1 MKILVID
8 DDHNN
13 RRLLQE
19 VLSLHGYEVVLAAEG
34 DEGLKKIQEE
44 RPALVI
50 TDVLMSGVDG
60 FQLLREIRRDN
71 SLKDMPVIFYTGT
84 YLDKEDQDLAREIGV
99 SRYLLKPT
107 LPSEIVKVVRDVL
120 EEKGGNK
127 PAVPSP
133 AAIEEPVFLKL
144 YNERLVNK
152 LKNKNIDIE
161 RARIFLAHIMEGIG
175 DGIVVIDR
183 DHTVVQVNSAAA
195 ASLGVEQS
203 EIVGRKCFELIHR
216 KSSPCQAPDIVCPL
230 PAVLETGETTTVLH
244 THIDSAGNEQYIE
257 ITASPVKD
265 SDGEAFGMVETYRNI
280 LEKRIDDELVNLVK
294 KLNETQMHLKLMS
307 ITDELTGLRNRRYIM
322 ERLEEEFQR
331 ARRSGRPLSL
341 MMLDIDH
348 FKQVNDTN
356 GHLFGDI
363 VLRVVSMRIKSHL
376 RRHDLVGRVG
386 GEEFLVV
393 SPDSALDD
401 TIMVAERIRNV
412 VNGESICDGVRE
424 VSVALSAG
432 VTTMRENDTSADI
445 LFSRADTALYKAKE
459 EGRNR
464 VVALP

>member
-8 DDHNN
+8 DDHNH
-13 RRLLQE
+13 RRLLADT
-19 VLSLHGYEVVLAAEG
+19 LSVHGYEVVSAEDG
-34 DEGLKKIQEE
+34 EEGFRKIREE

-50 TDVLMSGVDG
+50 TDVLMSGMDG

-71 SLKDMPVIFYTGT
+71 GLRDMPVIFYTGT
-84 YLDKEDQDLAREIGV
+84 YLDQEDQDLAREIGV

-120 EEKGGNK
+120 EEKKRNK
-127 PAVPSP
+127 PAGPSS
-133 AAIEEPVFLKL
+133 AALEEPVFLKL

-152 LKNKNIDIE
+152 LKIKNVEIE

-175 DGIVVIDR
+175 DGVVVIGR
-183 DHTVVQVNSAAA
+183 DHAVVQVNSAAA
-195 ASLGVEQS
+195 VSIGIQKS
-203 EIVGRKCFELIHR
+203 EIIGRKCYELIHR
-216 KSSPCQAPDIVCPL
+216 RSSPCQAPDIVCPL

-244 THIDSAGNEQYIE
+244 THLDSAGNELYIE

-265 SDGEAFGMVETYRNI
+265 SDGRTFGMVETYRNI
-280 LEKRIDDELVNLVK
+280 MEKKIDDELVNLVQ
-294 KLNETQMHLKLMS
+294 KLNETQMHLRLMS

-348 FKQVNDTN
+348 FKQVNDVN

-363 VLRVVSMRIKSHL
+363 VLKVVSMRIKSHL

-393 SPDSALDD
+393 SPDSGLDD
-401 TIMVAERIRNV
+401 TIMVAERVRKV
-412 VNGESICDGVRE
+412 VNDEAICDGVRA

-432 VTTMRENDTSADI
+432 VTMMRENDTSVDM
-445 LFSRADTALYKAKE
+445 LFSRADTALYKAKA

>member
-1 MKILVID
+1 MKILIID

-13 RRLLQE
+13 RHLLQE
-19 VLSLHGYEVVLAAEG
+19 VLSLHGYEVVSAENG
-34 DEGLKKIQEE
+34 DEGLRKIQEE
-44 RPALVI
+44 RPDLVI

-60 FQLLREIRRDN
+60 FQLLREIRRDDT
-71 SLKDMPVIFYTGT
+71 LKDMPVIFYTGT
-84 YLDKEDQDLAREIGV
+84 YLDREDQDLAREIGV

-107 LPSEIVKVVRDVL
+107 LPSEIVKVVREVL
-120 EEKGGNK
+120 EERDRNK
-127 PAVPSP
+127 PAGILP

-152 LKNKNIDIE
+152 LKNKNIEIE

-175 DGIVVIDR
+175 DGVVVIDR

-195 ASLGVEQS
+195 VSLGVEKS
-203 EIVGRKCFELIHR
+203 EIIGRKCYELVHR
-216 KSSPCQAPDIVCPL
+216 RTSPCHAPDIVCPL
-230 PAVLETGETTTVLH
+230 PTVLETGETTTVLH

-265 SDGEAFGMVETYRNI
+265 SDGEPFGMVETYRNI
-280 LEKRIDDELVNLVK
+280 LEKKIDDELVNLVK

-348 FKQVNDTN
+348 FKQVNDTS

-363 VLRVVSMRIKSHL
+363 VLRVVSMRIKSNL
-376 RRHDLVGRVG
+376 RRHDQVGRIG
-386 GEEFLVV
+386 GEEFLIV
-393 SPDSALDD
+393 SPDSGLDD
-401 TIMVAERIRNV
+401 TIMVAERVRKV
-412 VNGESICDGVRE
+412 VNGEAICDGVRE
-424 VSVALSAG
+424 VVVALSAG
-432 VTTMRENDTSADI
+432 VTAMRENDTSADM
-445 LFSRADTALYKAKE
+445 LFSRADAALYKAKE

-464 VVALP
+464 VVSLP

>member
-19 VLSLHGYEVVLAAEG
+19 TLMVQGYEVVSAEDG
-34 DEGLKKIQEE
+34 EEGFRKIREE

-50 TDVLMSGVDG
+50 TDVLMSGMDG

-71 SLKDMPVIFYTGT
+71 GLKDMPVIFYTGT
-84 YLDKEDQDLAREIGV
+84 YLDQEDQDLAREIGV

-107 LPSEIVKVVRDVL
+107 LPSEIVTVVREVL
-120 EEKGGNK
+120 EEKDRKK
-127 PAVPSP
+127 PAGPSP
-133 AAIEEPVFLKL
+133 AALEEPVFLKL

-152 LKNKNIDIE
+152 LKTKNVEIE
-161 RARIFLAHIMEGIG
+161 RSRIFLAHIMESIG
-175 DGIVVIDR
+175 DGVVVIGR
-183 DHTVVQVNSAAA
+183 DYTVVQVNSAAA
-195 ASLGVEQS
+195 VSLGVAKP
-203 EIVGRKCFELIHR
+203 EIIGRKCYEVIHR
-216 KSSPCQAPDIVCPL
+216 RSSPCQAPDIVCAL
-230 PAVLETGETTTVLH
+230 PTVLETGETTTVLH
-244 THIDSAGNEQYIE
+244 THLDSAGNEQYIE

-265 SDGEAFGMVETYRNI
+265 PDGRTFGMVETYRNI
-280 LEKRIDDELVNLVK
+280 MEKKIDDELVNLVK
-294 KLNETQMHLKLMS
+294 KLNETQMHLRLMS

-348 FKQVNDTN
+348 FKQVNDAN

-363 VLRVVSMRIKSHL
+363 VLKVVSMRIKSHL

-393 SPDSALDD
+393 SPDSGLDD
-401 TIMVAERIRNV
+401 TILVAERVRKV
-412 VNGESICDGVRE
+412 VNDEAICDGVRA

-432 VTTMRENDTSADI
+432 VTMMRENDTSVDI

>member
-19 VLSLHGYEVVLAAEG
+19 TLSVHGYEVVSAEG
-34 DEGLKKIQEE
+34 GEEGFRKIREE

-50 TDVLMSGVDG
+50 TDVLMSGMDG
-60 FQLLREIRRDN
+60 FHLLREIRRDDG
-71 SLKDMPVIFYTGT
+71 LKDIPVIFYTGT
-84 YLDKEDQDLAREIGV
+84 YLDQEDQNLAREIGV

-120 EEKGGNK
+120 EEKNRNK
-127 PAVPSP
+127 PAGPSP
-133 AAIEEPVFLKL
+133 AALEEPVFLKL

-152 LKNKNIDIE
+152 LKTKNVEIE
-161 RARIFLAHIMEGIG
+161 RARIFLAHIMESIG
-175 DGIVVIDR
+175 DGVVVIGR
-183 DHTVVQVNSAAA
+183 DYTIIQVNSAAA
-195 ASLGVEQS
+195 VSLGVEKS
-203 EIVGRKCFELIHR
+203 EIVGRKCYELIHR
-216 KSSPCQAPDIVCPL
+216 RSSPCQAPDIVCPL

-244 THIDSAGNEQYIE
+244 THLDSAGNEQYIE

-265 SDGEAFGMVETYRNI
+265 SDGRTFGMVETYRNI
-280 LEKRIDDELVNLVK
+280 MEKKIDDELVNLVK
-294 KLNETQMHLKLMS
+294 KLNETQMHLRLMS

-348 FKQVNDTN
+348 FKQVNDLN

-401 TIMVAERIRNV
+401 TIMVAERIRKV
-412 VNGESICDGVRE
+412 VNDEAICDGVRE

-432 VTTMRENDTSADI
+432 VTMMRENDTSVDI

-464 VVALP
+464 VVSLP